1 MHKLLLKHKLLRWES
16 GLIAILL
23 SEIVIFGI
31 LNPKFLQTRVLMG
44 SINDFISI
52 CIISLFVTFVL
63 ITGGMDIQAGS
74 IVGLTSISLGVLW
87 QDAGLNI
94 WTAVVVAILIGA
106 LCGAISGFFVAF
118 TGVQAMVVTLGG
130 QFLYSGLALAVVNLS
145 SSTAFEGIS
154 GYPKSFIMIGSGTF
168 LGIPNQVVIFGVL
181 IILGYVLLHKTN
193 YGRYV
198 FLCGINKKAAE
209 YSGIRTKWIIMSTY
223 MLSGMSASV
232 AGIILTSYLGSARA
246 DLGKELTLPIITA
259 VVLGGTSNLGGKGG
273 VIGTAL
279 AAIVIG
285 IMRFG
290 LVMAGLSTQYLDIP
304 IGVLLVV
311 AVATRTVGSNTKLMK
326 AISKRFKFKNA

>member
-1 MHKLLLKHKLLRWES
+1 MNKAAFKKKFFKWET
-16 GLIAILL
+16 GLVVILI
-23 SEIVIFGI
+23 SEIIIFGL

-87 QDAGLNI
+87 QDAGFNI
-94 WTAVVVAILIGA
+94 WTAVITAIIIGA
-106 LCGAISGFFVAF
+106 VCGALSGFFVAF

-154 GYPKSFIMIGSGTF
+154 GYPETFLMISSGTI
-168 LGIPNQVVIFGVL
+168 LGIPNQVIIFLVL
-181 IILGYVLLHKTN
+181 IVIGYILLHKTK

-198 FLCGINKKAAE
+198 FLCGINQNAAK
-209 YSGIRTKWIIMSTY
+209 YSGIKTKWIIMSTY
-223 MLSGMSASV
+223 ILSGMSASI

-304 IGVLLVV
+304 IGLLLVI
-311 AVATRTVGSNTKLMK
+311 AVASRTIGSNTKLMNAIKRRLK
-326 AISKRFKFKNA
+326 AKSA

>member
-1 MHKLLLKHKLLRWES
+1 MYNWLKKKKLLRWES

-23 SEIVIFGI
+23 SEIIIFGL
-31 LNPKFLQTRVLMG
+31 LNPKFIQTRVLMG

-94 WTAVVVAILIGA
+94 WVAVIVAILIGA

-154 GYPKSFIMIGSGTF
+154 GYPKSFILISSGTI
-168 LGIPNQVVIFGVL
+168 LGIPNQVVIFLFL
-181 IILGYVLLHKTN
+181 IILGYILLHRTK
-193 YGRYV
+193 YGRYI
-198 FLCGINKKAAE
+198 FLCGINQNAAE
-209 YSGIRTKWIIMSTY
+209 YSGIRTKLVIMSTY
-223 MLSGMSASV
+223 ILSGMSASV

-290 LVMAGLSTQYLDIP
+290 LVMAGLNTQYLDIP
-304 IGVLLVV
+304 IGLLLVI

-326 AISKRFKFKNA
+326 VIRSKFKFINT